1 MTEEKSVRYRIN
13 IKETAKKDKYWE
25 CTVEMIGYTEEAVL
39 AASASLVAELE
50 KRYPPPTGDNK

>member
-25 CTVEMIGYTEEAVL
+25 CTVDLTGYEINDVL
-39 AASASLVAELE
+39 KASDLLVAELD
-50 KRYPPPTGDNK
+50 KRYPPPTEDKK